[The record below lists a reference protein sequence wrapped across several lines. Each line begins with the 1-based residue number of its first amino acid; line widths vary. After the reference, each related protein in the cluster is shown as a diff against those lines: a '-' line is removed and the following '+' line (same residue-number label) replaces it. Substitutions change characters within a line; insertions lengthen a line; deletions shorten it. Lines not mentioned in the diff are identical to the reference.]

1 MLCDNTYLTCVEMDK
16 FEIKLVLSI
25 HVTLGTSCFTKIKM
39 ALNSYEELCTLD
51 FLWIFERDEINSE
64 AFLSN
69 F

>member
-1 MLCDNTYLTCVEMDK
+1 MLCDNTHLTCVEMDK
-16 FEIKLVLSI
+16 FQTKVVLSI
-25 HVTLGTSCFTKIKM
+25 HVILGASCFTKIKI

-51 FLWIFERDEINSE
+51 FLWIFERDEINCE